1 MTNVVAVH
9 GIGQQQSG
17 RNQMMRPWLLALR
30 DGIERA
36 VGRNGPAIDLDMG
49 FYGDLY
55 AEAVRKELKLPD
67 PSNAVE
73 KKLGDPFALADDEI
87 AFLNEIEA
95 EIVDE
100 ELPPDEVK
108 MSFAAVPPPVGR
120 LAAWV
125 DRHFGVAGRLLVFGD
140 LVQVRRYQ
148 RDDELASKIRACVR
162 EAIAEDTRVL
172 IGHSLGSVVAYET
185 LCLDPQPGVQTLVT
199 LGSPLGL
206 ATIQKALRT
215 HASPPVAHWVNVYD
229 VRDPVACGGALKPT
243 WPAVSDFTVDNGD
256 DPHAALHYL
265 GKQPTGQAVVTAL
278 SPP

>member
-17 RNQMMRPWLLALR
+17 RNQMMGPWLRALR

-36 VGRNGPAIDLDMG
+36 VGRNGPGVDLDMG

-67 PSNAVE
+67 AEKAVE

-87 AFLNEIEA
+87 AFLSEIEA
-95 EIVDE
+95 EVVDE
-100 ELPPDEVK
+100 EPPPDEIK
-108 MSFAAVPPPVGR
+108 KSFAAVPPPVGR

-148 RDDELASKIRACVR
+148 RDDELASRIRARVR
-162 EAIAEDTRVL
+162 DALAEDTRVL

-215 HASPPVAHWVNVYD
+215 HASPPVVHWVNVYD
-229 VRDPVACGGALKPT
+229 VRDPVACGGALKPA
-243 WPAVSDFTVDNGD
+243 WSAVSDSTVDNGD
-256 DPHAALHYL
+256 DPHAAL
-265 GKQPTGQAVVTAL
+265 
-278 SPP
+278 